1 VDGHAVLLAEMLIFL
16 IAHMLLRLW
25 SCESSATQ
33 ASTHGIFLIRFPL
46 RALEQ
51 HMLLVLIVAA
61 SENNVAASFLVVVAL
76 EAEAVHEMLELRG
89 HVYELDPR
97 VLAEA
102 ALSLE
107 LLDTGLAHDVIQTA
121 RALLWLHVAAQ
132 EGEADAA
139 SQEALQRYDLLTAI
153 LLLDL
158 LLCRR
163 V

>member
-1 VDGHAVLLAEMLIFL
+1 MQALWIPRTGRDNEHLVHTIVWVDGHAVLLAEMLIFL

-107 LLDTGLAHDVIQTA
+107 LLDT
-121 RALLWLHVAAQ
+121 
-132 EGEADAA
+132 
-139 SQEALQRYDLLTAI
+139 
-153 LLLDL
+153 
-158 LLCRR
+158 
-163 V
+163 